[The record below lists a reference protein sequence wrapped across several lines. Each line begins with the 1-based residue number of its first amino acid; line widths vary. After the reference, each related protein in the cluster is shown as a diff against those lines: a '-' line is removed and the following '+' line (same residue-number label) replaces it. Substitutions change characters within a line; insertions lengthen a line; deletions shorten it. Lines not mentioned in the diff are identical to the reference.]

1 MPLNDI
7 KKLSSI
13 LQNNNAAEFRHKPR
27 DKTDDLANHLE
38 YNLFN

>member
-1 MPLNDI
+1 MNDI

-13 LQNNNAAEFRHKPR
+13 LQNKNAADFRYEPC
-27 DKTDDLANHLE
+27 DKTDDLADHLE